1 MRRLAAVLGCFFLLA
16 SPVLATSE
24 FSKQWKNKYLS
35 GDDVKEE
42 FVKAARKAGC
52 YICHVKGE
60 DKKKVRNEYGQ
71 AHLKAG
77 LKAEDFPKD
86 WVKAN
91 PEEAKKKILEFFK
104 KANELKSK
112 DGNKFGDKIKNS
124 ELPATDAGL

>member
-1 MRRLAAVLGCFFLLA
+1 MKRLAVIFGCFFLLV
-16 SPVLATSE
+16 SPAMATSE
-24 FSKQWKNKYLS
+24 FSKQWKNKFLS
-35 GDDVKEE
+35 GDDVSED
-42 FVKAARKAGC
+42 FVKAGRKAGC

-71 AHLKAG
+71 ALQKFLKS
-77 LKAEDFPKD
+77 KDFPKE

-91 PEEAKKKILEFFK
+91 PEEAKKKILEGFK

-112 DGNKFGDKIKNS
+112 DEKAFGEKIKNG